1 VTASEK
7 VKALGFKSVA
17 QVASLIGETRNNLIR
32 WNVSKPRRL
41 ELILKGLLFERVNDQ
56 ISEAF
61 DTIDDDDSD

>member
-17 QVASLIGETRNNLIR
+17 QVAALIGETRNNLIR